1 MSRFEVTIR
10 RLDEA
15 EVVED
20 EDDDAPV
27 VFHYFPGKGRKKT
40 SHAFDAVTCWKY
52 FSRVV
57 RPAFQDEGE
66 AE

>member
-20 EDDDAPV
+20 DDDAPV
-27 VFHYFPGKGRKKT
+27 VFHYFPGKGRKRT
-40 SHAFDAVTCWKY
+40 SHSYEVEQCSQHFE
-52 FSRVV
+52 RLI
-57 RPAFQDEGE
+57 RPAFEGE